1 MFNFAPLFE
10 IAMDK
15 REQILEVAETLF
27 AEHGY
32 EGTSVRKLALKARI
46 NIAMISYYFG
56 SKEKLFEALVEYRAG
71 GAHEKLQS
79 LNQKE
84 YDPVTKIEKLVD
96 LYVDKIFDNH
106 RFHKILQR
114 EIALQQRSKM
124 HELIMTILMRNMN
137 EIRKIIEEGQRK
149 KKFRKV
155 DIECT
160 IATMIGTISQV
171 TKSSLLACKMINLNP
186 ETNSIFDEKNK
197 TRVKKHLRELLINH
211 LVIKK

>member
-1 MFNFAPLFE
+1 M
-10 IAMDK
+10 
-15 REQILEVAETLF
+15 
-27 AEHGY
+27 
-32 EGTSVRKLALKARI
+32 
-46 NIAMISYYFG
+46 
-56 SKEKLFEALVEYRAG
+56 
-71 GAHEKLQS
+71 
-79 LNQKE
+79 
-84 YDPVTKIEKLVD
+84 D

-114 EIALQQRSKM
+114 EIALQQRSRM
-124 HELIMTILMRNMN
+124 HEVIMAILMRNMN

-171 TKSSLLACKMINLNP
+171 TKSSVLACKMINLNP
-186 ETNSIFDEKNK
+186 QTNSIFDEKNK

>member
-1 MFNFAPLFE
+1 MFNFAAGL
-10 IAMDK
+10 ITMDK
-15 REQILEVAETLF
+15 KTRILEVAELLF

-32 EGTSVRKLALKARI
+32 EGTSIRKLAVKARI
-46 NIAMISYYFG
+46 NVAMVSYYFG

-71 GAHEKLQS
+71 NAHEKLQS

-114 EIALQQRSKM
+114 EIALQQRSRM
-124 HELIMTILMRNMN
+124 HEVIMAILMRNMN

-171 TKSSLLACKMINLNP
+171 TKSSVLACKMINLNP
-186 ETNSIFDEKNK
+186 QTNSIFDEKNK

>member
-1 MFNFAPLFE
+1 MKTIN
-10 IAMDK
+10 K
-15 REQILEVAETLF
+15 REQILEVAEALF

-32 EGTSVRKLALKARI
+32 EGTSVRTLATKAHI
-46 NIAMISYYFG
+46 NVAMVSYYFG

-79 LNQKE
+79 LNQKQ
-84 YDPVTKIEKLVD
+84 YDPITKIEKLVD
-96 LYVDKIFDNH
+96 IYVDRIFDNH

-124 HELIMTILMRNMN
+124 HEVITGILMRNMN
-137 EIRKIIEEGQRK
+137 EIRKMIEEGQRK
-149 KKFRKV
+149 KVFRKV

-160 IATMIGTISQV
+160 IATLVGTISKV
-171 TKSSLLACKMINLNP
+171 TDSSMMVCKLLNLDP
-186 ETNSIFDEKNK
+186 KTNTIFDEKNK
-197 TRVKKHLRELLINH
+197 LRVKKHLRELLTNH